1 MSESART
8 ILVVDDVEENCEILR
23 RRLEKAG
30 YAVETAHN
38 GREGIDRL
46 KRSHIDAVLLDIS
59 MPVMDGVTMLG
70 QIQGDPCLSDTP
82 VVMLTAAE
90 DLDTALVCLREGAAG
105 YLTKPFNMEQIRVQL
120 ENCFATEQVGRQ
132 ATA

>member
-1 MSESART
+1 MSASART
-8 ILVVDDVEENCEILR
+8 ILVVDDVDENCEILQ

-30 YAVETAHN
+30 YVVETARN
-38 GREGIDRL
+38 GKEGLERL
-46 KRSHIDAVLLDIS
+46 RRGRIDAVLLDIS

-70 QIQGDPCLSDTP
+70 QIQGDPCFSHTP

-105 YLTKPFNMEQIRVQL
+105 YLTKPFNMEQIRTQL
-120 ENCFATEQVGRQ
+120 DNCFAEGAGHQ
-132 ATA
+132 AAG